1 MQVYKEC
8 RSNYNSLRCLQGST
22 FPEDPCG
29 AATLNLQSMNDNC
42 SMAIQ
47 QLGGDSSSLIY
58 LYLGDCPTRFQ
69 SYVTAC
75 SEQFGNDTND
85 VSAIYNGYR
94 S

>member
-1 MQVYKEC
+1 
-8 RSNYNSLRCLQGST
+8 
-22 FPEDPCG
+22 
-29 AATLNLQSMNDNC
+29 
-42 SMAIQ
+42 MAIQ

-85 VSAIYNGYR
+85 VSTIMCNGYR